1 MDIITQ
7 QRKSDGYC
15 DLGIACSTS
24 EILERK
30 LSKFVDSIGS
40 EVDEDWRSFLA
51 DRRMR
56 WECSTES
63 GGTQK
68 RRYAFAKYSSISLK
82 DDI

>member
-15 DLGIACSTS
+15 DLGIACSAS
-24 EILERK
+24 EIFRGSFLN
-30 LSKFVDSIGS
+30 LLTLGS
-40 EVDEDWRSFLA
+40 EVDEVCRSFLA

-63 GGTQK
+63 GGTQNDDI
-68 RRYAFAKYSSISLK
+68 AFTKYSSISLK